1 MRHSPSLPAIVILP
15 EIAKTFAPAQIPVRP
30 EWLAQ
35 VREAALEPELP
46 IVDAHH
52 HLWDRPGQ
60 RYLFDD
66 FLEDTRSG
74 HRIIGS
80 VFIQCRSMY
89 RQGAAEALAPVG
101 ETEFAN
107 GIGAQSAS
115 GLYGPLRACAGIVGF
130 ADLRL
135 GDAVGEVLRAHL
147 RAAPERFKGVRN
159 MTAYDPSPDIAA
171 GFGKPRPGM
180 LREAKFWQ
188 GFAQLAPLGLSADIW
203 AYHPQLGEVL
213 ALARAFP
220 ETTIVV
226 NHAGGPLN
234 LGPYRSDRAA
244 VLADW
249 RRSLEALAA
258 LPNVALKLGGLCM
271 VIGGLDLHLRPAPP
285 GSEELADLLRPL
297 VLPCIELFGAE
308 RCMFES
314 NFSMDKGMCSY
325 GVLWNAFK
333 RIAADFAPAPK
344 EALFSGTATRVYR
357 LAL

>member
-1 MRHSPSLPAIVILP
+1 MILP
-15 EIAKTFAPAQIPVRP
+15 DIAKTLAPAQIPVRP
-30 EWLAQ
+30 DWLGQ
-35 VREAALEPELP
+35 VQEAALEPDLP

-66 FLEDTRSG
+66 FLADTRSG
-74 HRIIGS
+74 HRITGS

-89 RQGAAEALAPVG
+89 RQDAEPALGPVG

-107 GIGAQSAS
+107 GIAAQSAS

-130 ADLRL
+130 ADLAL

-159 MTAYDPSPDIAA
+159 MTAHDPSPEIAA
-171 GFGKPRPGM
+171 GFGKVRPGM
-180 LREAKFWQ
+180 LAEKQFWQ

-203 AYHPQLGEVL
+203 AYHPQLAEVI
-213 ALARAFP
+213 ALAKAFP

-234 LGPYRSDRAA
+234 LGPYRRDRAA
-244 VLADW
+244 VLTHW
-249 RRSLEALAA
+249 RQSLEALAA
-258 LPNVALKLGGLCM
+258 LPNVAIKLGGLCM
-271 VIGGLDLHLRPAPP
+271 VIGGLDLHLRPEPP
-285 GSEELADLLRPL
+285 GSQELAALLRPL
-297 VLPCIELFGAE
+297 VLPCIEIFGAE

-325 GVLWNAFK
+325 AVLWNAFK
-333 RIAADFAPAPK
+333 RIAADLTAGEK
-344 EALFSGTATRVYR
+344 TALFSATATRVYR